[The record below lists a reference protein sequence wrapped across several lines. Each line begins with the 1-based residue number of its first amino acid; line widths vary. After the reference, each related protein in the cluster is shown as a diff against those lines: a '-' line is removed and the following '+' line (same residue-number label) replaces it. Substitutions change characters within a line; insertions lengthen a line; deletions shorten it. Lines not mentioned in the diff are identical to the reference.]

1 MSSNPAARRRPTHR
15 KGRPTLTRES
25 VGRAALDFLDHH
37 GPAELTMRSLA
48 ADLGVSPRALYNY
61 VEDRRDLLTVAAELF
76 ESEWRPPELESG
88 RWRESL
94 RSYCRALRAHYRSHP
109 GMTTLALTENI
120 TMARHPTMLRNVDTL
135 IGFFEA
141 AGLSLQDAY
150 RACMET
156 IRLVAGFVELQD
168 IVYDRPPAHVNP
180 ADLAQ
185 FPPPWLRPKD
195 PENSEGSGS
204 SNASEDSEGS
214 EGSEPVGDLP
224 HLARLGELEPD
235 SPDTLFAFSLDILVE
250 GIAARA
256 ARPGE

>member
-48 ADLGVSPRALYNY
+48 ADLDVSPRALYNY

-135 IGFFEA
+135 IGSRRRGCAPRILRTPRVPA
-141 AGLSLQDAY
+141 APMPP
-150 RACMET
+150 RAPRRWEICRIWHGSASWNPT
-156 IRLVAGFVELQD
+156 PPTPCSRSRWTSSSRGS
-168 IVYDRPPAHVNP
+168 RPARRTP
-180 ADLAQ
+180 
-185 FPPPWLRPKD
+185 
-195 PENSEGSGS
+195 
-204 SNASEDSEGS
+204 GS
-214 EGSEPVGDLP
+214 EGPTG
-224 HLARLGELEPD
+224 R
-235 SPDTLFAFSLDILVE
+235 T
-250 GIAARA
+250 
-256 ARPGE
+256 RP